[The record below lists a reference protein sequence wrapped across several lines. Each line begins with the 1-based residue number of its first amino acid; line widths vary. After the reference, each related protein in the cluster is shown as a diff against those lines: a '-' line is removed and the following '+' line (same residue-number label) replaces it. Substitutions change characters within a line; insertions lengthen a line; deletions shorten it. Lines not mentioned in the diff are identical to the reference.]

1 MLGVLKF
8 GFITPPARPR
18 ADPLLNPYPEV
29 LHKTGLDCTQRA
41 HLKNLLERLGYA
53 PGGRISTA
61 GEVQRIPMQLRLT
74 PPGYYCP
81 IDCRDG

>member
-1 MLGVLKF
+1 
-8 GFITPPARPR
+8 
-18 ADPLLNPYPEV
+18 
-29 LHKTGLDCTQRA
+29 
-41 HLKNLLERLGYA
+41 LGYA

-61 GEVQRIPMQLRLT
+61 GEVQRIPVQLRLT